1 MERLTPPA
9 NLLTPESFTSVL
21 GQHDPLLQELWA
33 IKAQINKDAQYSV
46 DIRFKQLQGMNWE
59 VARSRL
65 ENAAR

>member
-1 MERLTPPA
+1 MERSDQPA
-9 NLLTPESFTSVL
+9 NFLTPELFSSVL

-46 DIRFKQLQGMNWE
+46 DVRFKQLQGISWE
-59 VARSRL
+59 VVRSRL

>member
-1 MERLTPPA
+1 
-9 NLLTPESFTSVL
+9 LTPESFSSVL

-46 DIRFKQLQGMNWE
+46 DIRFKQLQEINWQ

-65 ENAAR
+65 KNAAS

>member
-1 MERLTPPA
+1 MERSTQSA
-9 NLLTPESFTSVL
+9 NLLTPEPFFSVL